1 MIVEKEYLPRLVFW
15 ETTKGCNLRCIHCRA
30 TALDHMSPDDL
41 STREGFDLLDQI
53 RSFSRPIIVLSG
65 GEPLYRKDIFD
76 IASYGTEKGLR
87 MVLATNGTMVT
98 KEIAKKIVDSGIKRV
113 SISIDGG
120 KAGTHDDFRKIPG
133 SFDEAMRGFSN
144 LKELGMSLQINTT
157 IAKHNYKELPE
168 ILDLALRLG
177 VDALH
182 TFLLVPVGC
191 GVDIAEDQMVPA
203 DEYEA
208 ILNWFYDRS
217 KDVMIDL
224 KATCA
229 PHYFRVRAQRILEEK
244 KGGIKPQPFVAPGT
258 RLKAGHVDTIT
269 CEGIMGDGKA
279 HNASGLS
286 AMTKG
291 CLAGTG
297 ICFISN
303 KGDVYPCGYLPV
315 TAGNVRTTPFEAIWR
330 DSKLFAN
337 LRDPG
342 LLTGKC
348 GICEYKHICEGCRAR
363 AYAVTGDYLSEEPF
377 CSFEPKGQ
385 AALHEVHQLH
395 QEAEEELP
403 GLRMTW
409 SDEAKT
415 QLKKVPFFVRKK
427 VAGRIE
433 EFASSN
439 HIDVIDPDVMSRA
452 RAVGERG

>member
-1 MIVEKEYLPRLVFW
+1 
-15 ETTKGCNLRCIHCRA
+15 
-30 TALDHMSPDDL
+30 MSPDDL
-41 STREGFDLLDQI
+41 STREGLDLIDQI
-53 RSFSRPIIVLSG
+53 KSFSRPIIVLSG
-65 GEPLYRKDIFD
+65 GEPLYRKDIFE
-76 IASYGTEKGLR
+76 IANYGTEKGLR
-87 MVLATNGTMVT
+87 MVLATNGTLVT
-98 KEIAKKIVDSGIKRV
+98 KEIAKRIVESGIKRV

-120 KAGTHDDFRKIPG
+120 RAGTHDNFRKIPG
-133 SFDEAMRGFSN
+133 SFEEAMRGLSN

-157 IAKHNYKELPE
+157 IAKHNYMELPE
-168 ILDLALRLG
+168 ILDLALRLE

-203 DEYEA
+203 DEYER

-217 KDVMIDL
+217 KEVMIDL

-229 PHYFRVRAQRILEEK
+229 PHYFRIRAQRIMEDK
-244 KGGIKPQPFVAPGT
+244 KRGIKPQPFVAPGT
-258 RLKAGHVDTIT
+258 RLKAGHVDSIT
-269 CEGIMGDGKA
+269 NEGIKGEDKA
-279 HNASGLS
+279 QHSSGLS

-315 TAGNVRTTPFEAIWR
+315 TAGSVRTAPFEAIWR

-337 LRDPG
+337 LRNSE

-363 AYAVTGDYLSEEPF
+363 AYAVTGNYLSEEPF
-377 CSFEPKGQ
+377 CSFEPKGH
-385 AALHEVHQLH
+385 AAMQEVNQLH

-403 GLRMTW
+403 SLRMTW

-433 EFASSN
+433 EFASAN
-439 HIDVIDPDVMSRA
+439 DIEVIDVAVMLKA
-452 RAVGERG
+452 KTVGERG